1 MLRKEDMLIRC
12 QNSRR
17 WNTVTHW
24 RVLSVLIFLLLL
36 MPIFKDVLPY
46 LFPLLYVN
54 EIHSIVTLHPF
65 LSFFT
70 LIVMVNFSYWLFY
83 LVELFL
89 KQYLFFNSKLFK
101 TLYTVGFSYFI
112 ISMLM
117 SLYRL
122 VYVGYHLI

>member
-12 QNSRR
+12 QISRR

-89 KQYLFFNSKLFK
+89 KQYLFFNPKLFK
-101 TLYTVGFSYFI
+101 ALYTAGFSYFI
-112 ISMLM
+112 IYMLM